1 MSATLCTETEEGEDS
16 GAGMDVEELMIL
28 EAIRLSLLDNQQQ
41 ASHRDGQSD
50 DETGSDDD
58 QAGAANLASDDDEAG
73 ASHLGRAG
81 VASDY
86 EHSHSQVSESE
97 DGDALAGQENQE
109 DFEEAWPA
117 VSWAVEHSQA
127 FENSS
132 RSTFDAAASSA
143 SVDRPDTCAISRFEE
158 VMEHVVQDEAQD
170 DTLDKLLRHSLLFFG
185 QASQTADASLAATQA
200 LLSSPAALGRLNRMP
215 QAVETNSTL
224 SPSRAP
230 TQASPTLSPLSS
242 MRASSEGLQID
253 SAAAFSAARGISSR
267 SASPSGLTAGP
278 VTPSIPTSPMPAN
291 SYPASASE
299 NKEEQSSE
307 DEEEMNE
314 SFGPKNL
321 EDEAEQHS
329 SDILH
334 LIPLAGESLQAGA
347 LLQFVD
353 SQQND
358 PCPNLADEHIKTG
371 DGHGGDSPVSLQAE
385 QMIQESEAAEQ
396 TDGQELTRE
405 VPHSPS
411 KISELRAVFEQPFKG
426 AEESPQRQLTPAKTL
441 SPTLKA
447 RWSALELASATD
459 HVTHASPNT
468 QMDDDGVRGEH
479 VTSAEAGNQFN
490 VEALSSVLTR
500 TDSIE
505 ECPLQQAHE
514 AAVEHRIEHQ
524 LELAPNS
531 TILCDKEEE
540 NEQQSQN
547 VDPANWHGA
556 SGILFPPDGD
566 EKISTASE
574 HDRVAGTRGLS
585 DASSASRT
593 YLAGEVEA
601 DASQNVAE
609 SAAAEPD
616 GTEQHDKT
624 SQADKTLAHD
634 TEPGV
639 ASARSETVKED
650 ASDIV
655 ASEQEEKTEDALLMT
670 CIADK
675 KESLGEAP
683 VQEKSSE
690 AVAAVIKSTS
700 EEALEAS
707 DVVGHKTLATLA
719 SVQDSASNADTFA
732 EEGVR

>member
-58 QAGAANLASDDDEAG
+58 QAGAANLVSDDDEAG
-73 ASHLGRAG
+73 TSHLRRAG

-86 EHSHSQVSESE
+86 EHSHSQVSESD

-117 VSWAVEHSQA
+117 VSWAVEHSQE
-127 FENSS
+127 FENTS

-170 DTLDKLLRHSLLFFG
+170 DTLDKLLRHSLHFFG
-185 QASQTADASLAATQA
+185 QAIQTADASLAATHA

-329 SDILH
+329 SDVLH
-334 LIPLAGESLQAGA
+334 LIPLAGESLQAGG

-468 QMDDDGVRGEH
+468 QMDSDGVRGEP
-479 VTSAEAGNQFN
+479 VSTAGAGNQLN

-505 ECPLQQAHE
+505 ECPLQHAHK
-514 AAVEHRIEHQ
+514 AAVEHRLEHQ
-524 LELAPNS
+524 FVLAPTS

-540 NEQQSQN
+540 NERQSQN

-556 SGILFPPDGD
+556 SGIVFLPDGND
-566 EKISTASE
+566 NISTASE
-574 HDRVAGTRGLS
+574 RDLVTGTCGLS
-585 DASSASRT
+585 DASSAAA
-593 YLAGEVEA
+593 YPAGEVEA
-601 DASQNVAE
+601 DASQCVAE
-609 SAAAEPD
+609 SVAAEPD
-616 GTEQHDKT
+616 GIEQHDET

-634 TEPGV
+634 TEPRV
-639 ASARSETVKED
+639 ASARSETAKED
-650 ASDIV
+650 ASDICV
-655 ASEQEEKTEDALLMT
+655 ANEQEEKTEDALLMT
-670 CIADK
+670 SIADK

-719 SVQDSASNADTFA
+719 SVQDSASNADTFG

>member
-267 SASPSGLTAGP
+267 SAAGP
-278 VTPSIPTSPMPAN
+278 APTSSMPAN

-371 DGHGGDSPVSLQAE
+371 EGHGGDSPVSLQAE

-505 ECPLQQAHE
+505 ECPLQHAHE

-566 EKISTASE
+566 DKISTASE
-574 HDRVAGTRGLS
+574 HDHVAGTRGLS
-585 DASSASRT
+585 DASSAART

-719 SVQDSASNADTFA
+719 SVQDPASSADTLG